1 MNDNDPTDGPR
12 IRSLDRSRPIHVSL
26 PTALYDRLTDTAA
39 RLGISRSL
47 LAREAVAAGFKHAAD
62 KLRAKARRNSD
73 ASGDTT
79 EADA

>member
-12 IRSLDRSRPIHVSL
+12 IRSLDRSKPIHVSL
-26 PTALYDRLTDTAA
+26 PAPLYDRLTDTAA

-47 LAREAVAAGFKHAAD
+47 LAREAIGRGFKTAAD
-62 KLRAKARRNSD
+62 TLRAKARRNSD

>member
-1 MNDNDPTDGPR
+1 MSQNDPTAGPR
-12 IRSLDRSRPIHVSL
+12 ARSLDRNVPMHVSL
-26 PTALYDRLTDTAA
+26 PAPLYDRLTDTAA

-62 KLRAKARRNSD
+62 KLRAKARRNSG
-73 ASGDTT
+73 ANGDTT